1 MNSVILSGRAAVSV
15 EHFIRPLSLPCL
27 PVPAGWIEGREENDQ
42 CAGRTGSRAKRAGN
56 AGKQIFD
63 LLFICSNALVFNGC
77 VGLLDTVSGPEAAG
91 LAGFGQGGRG
101 SRALAG
107 GHPLNTSGRSKFVH
121 IALGA
126 LGMVELVAGF
136 KNKKGGGGPCV
147 I

>member
-15 EHFIRPLSLPCL
+15 EHFIRPLSLSWL
-27 PVPAGWIEGREENDQ
+27 PALAGWIKGRGECGQSAER
-42 CAGRTGSRAKRAGN
+42 AGSRAKRAGN
-56 AGKQIFD
+56 GGKQIFD

-77 VGLLDTVSGPEAAG
+77 AGLLDTFSGPEAAG
-91 LAGFGQGGRG
+91 LAAFDQGGRG

-136 KNKKGGGGPCV
+136 KNKKGGAGHV
-147 I
+147 

>member
-1 MNSVILSGRAAVSV
+1 V
-15 EHFIRPLSLPCL
+15 EQFIRLLSLSWL
-27 PVPAGWIEGREENDQ
+27 PALAGWIEGRGECGQ
-42 CAGRTGSRAKRAGN
+42 CAGRAGSRAKRAGN
-56 AGKQIFD
+56 GGEQIFD

-77 VGLLDTVSGPEAAG
+77 AGMLDTFAGLAAAG
-91 LAGFGQGGRG
+91 LAAFDQGGRG

-136 KNKKGGGGPCV
+136 KNKKGGAGHV
-147 I
+147 